1 MFPVG
6 KQYLQNDKYAIRPI
20 IIRCNDYFTLLPY
33 ITEVIHH
40 MHLTFLLEL
49 LFVPNFV
56 FCTIIQKQ
64 GMFIISVE
72 NMRKLDIPS
81 SNYSQG
87 YASAALWSSKFGIFL
102 QSCLTEVRDQ
112 RKKVMMIGVIKNDK
126 RFIFNFYYDCIL
138 VRLI

>member
-1 MFPVG
+1 MG
-6 KQYLQNDKYAIRPI
+6 YNGYNRHSLLMLYLNVSETKI
-20 IIRCNDYFTLLPY
+20 
-33 ITEVIHH
+33 
-40 MHLTFLLEL
+40 L
-49 LFVPNFV
+49 LFPIFF

-112 RKKVMMIGVIKNDK
+112 RKKVMMIGVIKNYK

>member
-1 MFPVG
+1 MKKIG
-6 KQYLQNDKYAIRPI
+6 GRPI
-20 IIRCNDYFTLLPY
+20 FLKLHLRYLNIGETEKCYCSKYFFSLYHFSKPRHVYDFCGKYEKTGSD
-33 ITEVIHH
+33 IT
-40 MHLTFLLEL
+40 
-49 LFVPNFV
+49 
-56 FCTIIQKQ
+56 
-64 GMFIISVE
+64 
-72 NMRKLDIPS
+72 S

-112 RKKVMMIGVIKNDK
+112 RKKVMMIGVIKNYK